1 MEFGLPCEEHGT
13 VLKCLTF
20 GWKSVALA
28 KLLNISQ
35 AQFPCLW
42 NDDTNDTV
50 KAVLGMN

>member
-1 MEFGLPCEEHGT
+1 M
-13 VLKCLTF
+13 LKCITF

-28 KLLNISQ
+28 KLLSISK

-42 NDDTNDTV
+42 NGDINDTA